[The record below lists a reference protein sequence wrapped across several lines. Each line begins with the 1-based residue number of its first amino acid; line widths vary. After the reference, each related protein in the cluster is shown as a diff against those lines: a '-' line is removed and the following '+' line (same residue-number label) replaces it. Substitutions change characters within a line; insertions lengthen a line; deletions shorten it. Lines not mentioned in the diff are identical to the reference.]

1 MIERKNKTI
10 CGHGVPAI
18 VSTVKKNNDNHGRH
32 FYGCPYWQEDDCEF
46 FEWID
51 KEQYEPRANYVIRDL
66 FSANEGL
73 EKEVAKLKKRAE
85 EINEAEKKIEELKM
99 DIRGL
104 KSENKSM
111 KRQLRIVAARE
122 RTYAAIIIISW
133 MFFFM
138 YFAK

>member
-18 VSTVKKNNDNHGRH
+18 ISTVKKNNDNHGRR
-32 FYGCPYWQEDDCEF
+32 FYGCPYWQ
-46 FEWID
+46 WID

-66 FSANEGL
+66 VSANEGM

-85 EINEAEKKIEELKM
+85 EINEAEKKIEELKIN
-99 DIRGL
+99 IRGL

-111 KRQLRIVAARE
+111 RRQLRIVAARE
-122 RTYAAIIIISW
+122 RTYAAVIIISW
-133 MFFFM
+133 
-138 YFAK
+138 